1 MERKQQE
8 SLNEAIKNVVEY
20 KSSLNTKNDVTL
32 QNPEAYKTTDALLKY
47 RELFIKIRND
57 SYDETPE
64 IMSLDL
70 RYGMEDESIDDAKLI
85 KDKIVDNKKLYDK
98 LSSRLKNQWAKFEK
112 ELNAIDKEFAQSFKK
127 IK

>member
-70 RYGMEDESIDDAKLI
+70 RYGMEDESIHNAKDI
-85 KDKIVDNKKLYDK
+85 KDRIVNTKKRYDK

-112 ELNAIDKEFAQSFKK
+112 ELNAIDREFAKSFKK